1 MEYEILGTPLTEIE
15 FGATGARSIVQNVKI
30 ILSTWEGEVF
40 LNRRFGINTDTI
52 DAPMNVIIARM
63 IADTTLKIESLEP
76 RFKVTAIVP
85 MPSDA
90 GDGKLIPKVLGRIRE
105 GVLL

>member
-15 FGATGARSIVQNVKI
+15 FAATGVRSIMQNVKT

-40 LNRRFGINTDTI
+40 LNRRFGINSDVI
-52 DAPMNVIIARM
+52 DAPMNIIIARM
-63 IADTTLKIESLEP
+63 ITDVTLKVESLEP
-76 RFKVTAIVP
+76 RFKVTAVVP